1 MAIRYPAWILIRE
14 NAPIYLIRLLITEKS
29 GDVITCRE
37 LQQAAA
43 IGDGHLRL
51 HDRKLHLVDDLS
63 DMNQRFPAAVNR
75 GVQVES

>member
-1 MAIRYPAWILIRE
+1 MAIRYPAWILNRE
-14 NAPIYLIRLLITEKS
+14 NALIYLIQRFITEKS
-29 GDVITCRE
+29 GVVITCRE

-43 IGDGHLRL
+43 IRDGHLRL
-51 HDRKLHLVDDLS
+51 HDRKLQLVDDLS